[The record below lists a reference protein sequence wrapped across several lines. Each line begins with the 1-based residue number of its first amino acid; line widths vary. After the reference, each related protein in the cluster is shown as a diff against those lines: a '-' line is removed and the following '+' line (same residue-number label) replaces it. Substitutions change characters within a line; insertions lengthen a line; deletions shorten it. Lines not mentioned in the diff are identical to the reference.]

1 MDLTSEQKGRRGREI
16 LDDPVF
22 LEMVKRVREGYV
34 MQWTLTSPEAVE
46 EREALSAANRGLDE
60 TLRGLRGLVED
71 WMIDQS
77 RKKTKSGYIAERRK

>member
-22 LEMVKRVREGYV
+22 LEMVRRIREGYV
-34 MQWTLTSPEAVE
+34 MQWTLTSPGAVE

-71 WMIDQS
+71 WVVGQS
-77 RKKTKSGYIAERRK
+77 RKKTENSYTTKGRK